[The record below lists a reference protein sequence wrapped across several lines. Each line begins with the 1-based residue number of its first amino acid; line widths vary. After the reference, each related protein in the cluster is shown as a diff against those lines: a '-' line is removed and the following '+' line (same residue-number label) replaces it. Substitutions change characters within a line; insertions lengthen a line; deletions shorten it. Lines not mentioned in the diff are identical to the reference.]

1 MIPLAFYS
9 GFEGA
14 DLKIGKNLT
23 QDALAIDKT
32 HATPKARV
40 LHNIK
45 IT

>member
-1 MIPLAFYS
+1 MLPLAFYS
-9 GFEGA
+9 GFYGA
-14 DLKIGKNLT
+14 DLKIGKNLK

-32 HATPKARV
+32 HATPKAGM